1 MNARRR
7 SINCRPPP
15 IANERRD
22 RGPCNPTDLSSWTEI
37 DEEVKEHSH
46 AFVHDDLQFAT
57 GGVVQRPRSAV
68 QLSWIESLRCD
79 NRNTIRDVK
88 KLIYALMTHL

>member
-1 MNARRR
+1 
-7 SINCRPPP
+7 
-15 IANERRD
+15 
-22 RGPCNPTDLSSWTEI
+22 
-37 DEEVKEHSH
+37 
-46 AFVHDDLQFAT
+46 
-57 GGVVQRPRSAV
+57 V

>member
-1 MNARRR
+1 MNARRS

-22 RGPCNPTDLSSWTEI
+22 SGPCNPTDLSSWTEI

-46 AFVHDDLQFAT
+46 AFVHDDLQQVASCS
-57 GGVVQRPRSAV
+57 GPGAPCS
-68 QLSWIESLRCD
+68 
-79 NRNTIRDVK
+79 
-88 KLIYALMTHL
+88 